1 MAKPSLPVR
10 PGLILGI
17 LGELRTAAK
26 KNEPLVVSGAYEL
39 ASVLRRELTR
49 GGVSSAVRDQ
59 GPLEGAAGVV
69 HVVAG
74 ALDEDDDR
82 VLKEAAR
89 QRIPIAVV
97 VAGPDGGGHIPY
109 VLDENVIRVGRGAG
123 FPVETIARRLAKM
136 LGESGTPLAA
146 NLPVLRRAV
155 CEELIRK
162 FSRQNAIVGA
172 VVFLPGADL
181 PVLTLNQVRLV
192 LRIADAHGFEVDRE
206 RLPEV
211 LGVIASGL
219 GFRALARRTI
229 GYVPLLGW
237 AVKGTVAYTGT
248 RAIGEAALRYF
259 ERRAPVTRVS
269 GDRALFPR

>member
-26 KNEPLVVSGAYEL
+26 KNEPLVVSGAPEL

-59 GPLEGAAGVV
+59 GPLEGAAGVI

-74 ALDEDDDR
+74 ALDEDDER

-89 QRIPIAVV
+89 LRIPIAVV
-97 VAGPDGGGHIPY
+97 VAGPDGGGHIQY
-109 VLDENVIRVGRGAG
+109 VLDQNVVRVGRATG
-123 FPVETIARRLAKM
+123 FPIETIAQRLAKM

-155 CEELIRK
+155 CEELIRR

-219 GFRALARRTI
+219 GFRALARRTV

>member
-1 MAKPSLPVR
+1 MPKPSLPVR

-26 KNEPLVVSGAYEL
+26 KDEPLVVSGTPEL

-74 ALDEDDDR
+74 PLDEDDQR

-89 QRIPIAVV
+89 LRIPIAVV
-97 VAGPDGGGHIPY
+97 VAGPDGGGHVPY
-109 VLDENVIRVGRGAG
+109 VLDQNVVRVGRGAG
-123 FPVETIARRLAKM
+123 FPIETIAQRLAKM

-146 NLPVLRRAV
+146 HLPVLRRAV
-155 CEELIRK
+155 CEELIRR

-219 GFRALARRTI
+219 GFRALARRTV
-229 GYVPLLGW
+229 GYVPLIGW

-248 RAIGEAALRYF
+248 RAIGQAALRYF